1 MTLQEFVDATVT
13 EELTDEAFQK
23 KWARFLVVLAEMDID
38 SVKSVINDGA
48 LDFFIEYESIDG
60 FGTEG
65 MKL

>member
-1 MTLQEFVDATVT
+1 MTLQEFVDATVN

-23 KWARFLVVLAEMDID
+23 KWAKFLVVLAEMDID
-38 SVKSVINDGA
+38 TLKDIINDGA
-48 LDFFIEYESIDG
+48 LDFFTEYESMDG